1 MTERT
6 CIICDTPLTDR
17 QKLAC
22 STPCRMKH
30 YWTTP
35 AGQAAKARAAAN
47 QKARN
52 ATPCIDCGEP
62 TTKERCNPCA
72 RGRHSDTRGS
82 CTECG
87 RLRVLTDRRCV
98 ACIRASRNVRRSRA
112 ERIIAVAAHGSTG
125 KRWSA
130 GRCNYC
136 GAQFTALGIA
146 RFCSRRCMQRNAR
159 AVARARRH
167 DVWIRDVRRYAV
179 FENHGWVCHI
189 CHEPI
194 DPTLPLN
201 DPMVATLDHVIPLV
215 GRGPHVESNLRPAHM
230 MCNSLKS
237 MDEHGQPCTVS

>member
-1 MTERT
+1 MAVTNVYIDGLNLYHGMMDASLER
-6 CIICDTPLTDR
+6 
-17 QKLAC
+17 
-22 STPCRMKH
+22 
-30 YWTTP
+30 Y
-35 AGQAAKARAAAN
+35 
-47 QKARN
+47 
-52 ATPCIDCGEP
+52 
-62 TTKERCNPCA
+62 
-72 RGRHSDTRGS
+72 
-82 CTECG
+82 
-87 RLRVLTDRRCV
+87 
-98 ACIRASRNVRRSRA
+98 
-112 ERIIAVAAHGSTG
+112 
-125 KRWSA
+125 RW
-130 GRCNYC
+130 
-136 GAQFTALGIA
+136 LDL
-146 RFCSRRCMQRNAR
+146 CSRRCMQRNAR